1 MILSPGV
8 IRTLGHV
15 LMHNKKG
22 IYIMAETKEPRRG
35 DIWFIRDHNR
45 QSGVWGVKTHIQA
58 GDRPCIIV
66 SNDYANKYSPTLE
79 VVFTTT
85 KKKKRLPTH
94 FRIRSTPYPSTV
106 LCEAVVPVP
115 RENLCEFLGHVT
127 PEEEEQLNAC
137 LCISLGLSTAKK

>member
-1 MILSPGV
+1 
-8 IRTLGHV
+8 
-15 LMHNKKG
+15 
-22 IYIMAETKEPRRG
+22 MAETKEPRRG
-35 DIWFIRDHNR
+35 DIWFIRDYNR

-115 RENLCEFLGHVT
+115 RENLCEFLGHIT
-127 PEEEEQLNAC
+127 PEEEEQLNTC
-137 LCISLGLSTAKK
+137 LCISLGLSTTKKIRKE